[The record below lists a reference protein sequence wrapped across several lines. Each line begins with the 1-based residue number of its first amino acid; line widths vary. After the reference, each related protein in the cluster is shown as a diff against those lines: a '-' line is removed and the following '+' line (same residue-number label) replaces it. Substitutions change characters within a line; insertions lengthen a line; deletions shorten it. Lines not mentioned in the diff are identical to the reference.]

1 MVGSQPQSL
10 IRSLA
15 ITAAADPVTINPL
28 SGWSNAGSKSLE
40 GKGIENVICPVA
52 FVRVLPDVVCDYCEE
67 IHPKE

>member
-40 GKGIENVICPVA
+40 GKGIV
-52 FVRVLPDVVCDYCEE
+52 EE
-67 IHPKE
+67 ISKRIAL